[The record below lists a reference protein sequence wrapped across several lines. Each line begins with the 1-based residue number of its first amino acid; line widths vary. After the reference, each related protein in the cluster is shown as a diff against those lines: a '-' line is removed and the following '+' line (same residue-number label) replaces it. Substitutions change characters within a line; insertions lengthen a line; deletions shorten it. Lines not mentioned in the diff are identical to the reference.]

1 MYLARDLEL
10 GIFRAVKELPASS
23 RREAGLLRLLEHPY
37 LPKMIDYAE
46 RGNFCYI
53 IMEYI
58 HGRSLEEYMQE
69 GYVFSIEE
77 ILRIGDVTLQVL
89 EYFHSRKPA
98 VFYGD
103 LKPANIMMTDQKRLY
118 LVDFGSA
125 VFSYSVSYQETK
137 GTRGYAAPE
146 QLHGK
151 ISAASDFYAL
161 GKTMEVNA
169 VQVNFA
175 DHKFNVHAPHA
186 PVVYQYYIEGSTN
199 GKDWTRLVDEEKN
212 LQDAPHKLH
221 TLRVPAKVQYLR
233 ICNTK
238 DMEGSFS
245 LFDLRVFGQ
254 GSGKVPAG
262 VTGFQASR
270 DNNDKRI
277 YRFRWNP
284 QEEVTGYIL
293 RWGTQKEKLTH
304 SMVVYGNQYEA
315 RYFNRDSEYYFSI
328 SAFNENGVGK

>member
-37 LPKMIDYAE
+37 LPKMIDYTE

-58 HGRSLEEYMQE
+58 HGRSLEEYMRE

-77 ILRIGDVTLQVL
+77 ILCIGDVTLQVL

-125 VFSYSVSYQETK
+125 VFSYSASYKETK

-146 QLHGK
+146 QLQGK

-161 GKTMEVNA
+161 GKTMEVLCGKKKFRYFLKCPALGKFIFRCCRTEPEKRWQGTAEARNELCKIHPLNLRLKA
-169 VQVNFA
+169 VLFPLAVA
-175 DHKFNVHAPHA
+175 L
-186 PVVYQYYIEGSTN
+186 VVFVAV
-199 GKDWTRLVDEEKN
+199 L
-212 LQDAPHKLH
+212 
-221 TLRVPAKVQYLR
+221 
-233 ICNTK
+233 
-238 DMEGSFS
+238 
-245 LFDLRVFGQ
+245 
-254 GSGKVPAG
+254 GSGLD
-262 VTGFQASR
+262 R
-270 DNNDKRI
+270 
-277 YRFRWNP
+277 
-284 QEEVTGYIL
+284 
-293 RWGTQKEKLTH
+293 EKLL
-304 SMVVYGNQYEA
+304 
-315 RYFNRDSEYYFSI
+315 
-328 SAFNENGVGK
+328 

>member
-37 LPKMIDYAE
+37 LPKMIDYTE

-77 ILRIGDVTLQVL
+77 ILCIGDVTLQVL

-125 VFSYSVSYQETK
+125 VFSYSASYKETK

-161 GKTMEVNA
+161 GKTMEVLCGKK
-169 VQVNFA
+169 
-175 DHKFNVHAPHA
+175 KFRYFLKCPAL
-186 PVVYQYYIEGSTN
+186 
-199 GKDWTRLVDEEKN
+199 GKFIFRCCRTEPEK
-212 LQDAPHKLH
+212 
-221 TLRVPAKVQYLR
+221 RW
-233 ICNTK
+233 
-238 DMEGSFS
+238 
-245 LFDLRVFGQ
+245 Q
-254 GSGKVPAG
+254 GTA
-262 VTGFQASR
+262 
-270 DNNDKRI
+270 
-277 YRFRWNP
+277 
-284 QEEVTGYIL
+284 
-293 RWGTQKEKLTH
+293 
-304 SMVVYGNQYEA
+304 EA
-315 RYFNRDSEYYFSI
+315 R
-328 SAFNENGVGK
+328 NELCKIHPLNLRLKAVLFPLAVALVVFVAVLGS